1 MQWISP
7 MNEWQILRILIC
19 LIIFSVTVRT
29 PTQENP
35 TLTPIGA
42 AEIVEEV
49 FADEVDQ
56 ILLLSKLEQQ
66 MISTTPPYSYTDYV
80 TFALLASG
88 LTGDQLDGPKQK
100 IDQLIGQ
107 LTNELELRQVSE
119 NVVSRSNHILQLL
132 HTFVFE
138 KYDPAQNRING
149 ILNQKTFNCVSS
161 AVFYAVACRKFDIH
175 ITGVVTADHSLAQL
189 KLSETAKF
197 DIETTISSG
206 FDPSSKTGILDQFG
220 QLTGFAYVS
229 SKNYRQRK
237 EVGDRQM
244 LALIF
249 SNRYDQLT
257 KEGKLKEATAALYR
271 AYLLAGDL
279 PFTVNTWE
287 NAVNNYVVALEKEKQ
302 SSDTLYA
309 LTRFAKIFP
318 KIKKI
323 RALQYSIYINWTQTL
338 VKNKNYAQAI
348 ATAEEGLTY
357 FPENQFLRQNLKVAS
372 LERFYLLSKAG
383 DFELA
388 FALIQRMT
396 DQFPSEK
403 DFEILAVNL
412 VADQAKIS
420 PIASAEKHFLSAIAK
435 FPNNNKLREL
445 FAYRFVKYAETLKA
459 QGQVEEGIDLLDRAR
474 QMDELV
480 LYQSMLLPKLVSML
494 NNFGLQLLQAKK
506 YSQARTI
513 IEQGLNLDPHSKS
526 LNNNWDVVMLQWAQ
540 LAYSKGQLKESIQI
554 LVDGRKKSKKDK
566 RTFNQF
572 IEAYYNEIALRLL
585 DADKIEASIT
595 KFKEGLKLLPN
606 SKTLKQNLDFAKSQQ
621 K

>member
-1 MQWISP
+1 

-338 VKNKNYAQAI
+338 VQNKNYAQAI

>member
-1 MQWISP
+1 

-29 PTQENP
+29 PTQENSS
-35 TLTPIGA
+35 LTSIGA

-88 LTGDQLDGPKQK
+88 LTGNQLDGPKQK

-338 VKNKNYAQAI
+338 VQNKNYAQAI

-372 LERFYLLSKAG
+372 LEQFYLLSKAG

-494 NNFGLQLLQAKK
+494 NNLGLQLLQAKK

-540 LAYSKGQLKESIQI
+540 LAYGKGQLKESIQI

>member
-1 MQWISP
+1 
-7 MNEWQILRILIC
+7 MNEWKILRILIC

-338 VKNKNYAQAI
+338 VQNKNYAQAI

-494 NNFGLQLLQAKK
+494 NNLGLQLLQAKK

>member
-1 MQWISP
+1 

-42 AEIVEEV
+42 AEIVDEV

-338 VKNKNYAQAI
+338 VQNKNYVQAI

>member
-1 MQWISP
+1 MQWISL

-338 VKNKNYAQAI
+338 VQNKNYAQAI

>member
-1 MQWISP
+1 

-29 PTQENP
+29 PTQENSN
-35 TLTPIGA
+35 LTSIGA

-338 VKNKNYAQAI
+338 VQNKNYAQAI

-372 LERFYLLSKAG
+372 LEQFYLLSKAG

-494 NNFGLQLLQAKK
+494 NNLGLQLLQAKK

-540 LAYSKGQLKESIQI
+540 LAYGKGQLKESIQI

>member
-1 MQWISP
+1 MS
-7 MNEWQILRILIC
+7 
-19 LIIFSVTVRT
+19 
-29 PTQENP
+29 
-35 TLTPIGA
+35 
-42 AEIVEEV
+42 
-49 FADEVDQ
+49 
-56 ILLLSKLEQQ
+56 LEQ
-66 MISTTPPYSYTDYV
+66 
-80 TFALLASG
+80 
-88 LTGDQLDGPKQK
+88 
-100 IDQLIGQ
+100 
-107 LTNELELRQVSE
+107 
-119 NVVSRSNHILQLL
+119 
-132 HTFVFE
+132 
-138 KYDPAQNRING
+138 
-149 ILNQKTFNCVSS
+149 
-161 AVFYAVACRKFDIH
+161 
-175 ITGVVTADHSLAQL
+175 
-189 KLSETAKF
+189 
-197 DIETTISSG
+197 
-206 FDPSSKTGILDQFG
+206 
-220 QLTGFAYVS
+220 
-229 SKNYRQRK
+229 
-237 EVGDRQM
+237 
-244 LALIF
+244 
-249 SNRYDQLT
+249 
-257 KEGKLKEATAALYR
+257 
-271 AYLLAGDL
+271 
-279 PFTVNTWE
+279 
-287 NAVNNYVVALEKEKQ
+287 
-302 SSDTLYA
+302 
-309 LTRFAKIFP
+309 
-318 KIKKI
+318 
-323 RALQYSIYINWTQTL
+323 
-338 VKNKNYAQAI
+338 
-348 ATAEEGLTY
+348 
-357 FPENQFLRQNLKVAS
+357 
-372 LERFYLLSKAG
+372 FYLLSKAG

-494 NNFGLQLLQAKK
+494 NNLGLQLLQAKK

-540 LAYSKGQLKESIQI
+540 LAYGKGQLKESIQI

>member
-29 PTQENP
+29 PTQENSN
-35 TLTPIGA
+35 LTSIGA

-229 SKNYRQRK
+229 SKKYRQRK

-271 AYLLAGDL
+271 TYLLADDL

-302 SSDTLYA
+302 SSDALYA
-309 LTRFAKIFP
+309 LARFAKISP
-318 KIKKI
+318 KVKKI

-338 VKNKNYAQAI
+338 VQNKNYAQAI

-372 LERFYLLSKAG
+372 LEQFYLLSKAG

-420 PIASAEKHFLSAIAK
+420 PISSAEKHFLSAIAK

-494 NNFGLQLLQAKK
+494 NNLGLQLLQAKK

-540 LAYSKGQLKESIQI
+540 LAYGKGQLKESIQI

>member
-1 MQWISP
+1 

-42 AEIVEEV
+42 AEIVDEV

-161 AVFYAVACRKFDIH
+161 AVLYAVACRKFDIH

-338 VKNKNYAQAI
+338 VQNKNYAQAI